1 MNRKIFCLLLMM
13 TMLLPACRKHR
24 LINPD
29 PVAAASSQAA
39 TRDAILAGMK
49 AEQWI
54 ATREDPGHI
63 RAARSIKGKHD
74 MDVAIA
80 YDDTNVSLT
89 YQNSRNLDHMVID
102 GVEYIHPNYNVWVN
116 RLWWQI
122 QVELSDARSK

>member
-1 MNRKIFCLLLMM
+1 
-13 TMLLPACRKHR
+13 
-24 LINPD
+24 
-29 PVAAASSQAA
+29 
-39 TRDAILAGMK
+39 MK

-54 ATREDPGHI
+54 AKRDDPGLI
-63 RAARSIKGKHD
+63 QAARSIKGKHE

-80 YDDTNVSLT
+80 YDDNNVSLT

-122 QVELSDARSK
+122 QVELSDARAR